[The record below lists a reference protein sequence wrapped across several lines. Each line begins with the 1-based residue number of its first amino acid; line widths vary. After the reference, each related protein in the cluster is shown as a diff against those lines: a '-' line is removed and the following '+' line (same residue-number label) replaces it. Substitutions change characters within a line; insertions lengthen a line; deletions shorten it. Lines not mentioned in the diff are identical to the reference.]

1 MYVCLP
7 AFRAKLSMHVLCIA
21 SKNFCMMSNA
31 RGSPCPWT
39 IHHCAVYIL
48 YHMSKKFCS
57 IFREYSLHNI
67 RQNFLAYSSWS
78 LAHICTV
85 YMILIITA
93 GFDYYAK
100 SMFLCIMTFFAQSA
114 TILSLS
120 PGKSIWTK
128 LHGHTVAGH
137 WHISVIHT

>member
-1 MYVCLP
+1 MHNDL
-7 AFRAKLSMHVLCIA
+7 FRAKRYNFELIPRKEYLD
-21 SKNFCMMSNA
+21 KNS
-31 RGSPCPWT
+31 WT
-39 IHHCAVYIL
+39 YSSWPLAHICNSYIIL
-48 YHMSKKFCS
+48 IITAGFDFELIPS
-57 IFREYSLHNI
+57 RECLDKTSWT
-67 RQNFLAYSSWS
+67 YSSWS
-78 LAHICTV
+78 MAHICTSLNI
-85 YMILIITA
+85 ILIITA

-100 SMFLCIMTFFAQSA
+100 SMFLCLITFFAQSA